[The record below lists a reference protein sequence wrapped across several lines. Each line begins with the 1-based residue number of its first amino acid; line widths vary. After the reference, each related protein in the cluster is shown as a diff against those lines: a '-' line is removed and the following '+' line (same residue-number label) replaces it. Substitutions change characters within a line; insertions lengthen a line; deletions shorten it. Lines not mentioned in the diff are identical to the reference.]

1 MIMWRGGQGSGS
13 RINTGVFQLLAQ
25 INQIMESNTQP
36 KIHPMIGKTITIKD
50 YQGKEVTGKVL
61 GIDPQPCL
69 GVISGRNLKG
79 EHFIIAGPSGGYADR
94 TYASTSNPYKVQEDA
109 KNT

>member
-13 RINTGVFQLLAQ
+13 RINTGAFQWLQ
-25 INQIMESNTQP
+25 EINKIMEDNTQP
-36 KIHPMIGKTITIKD
+36 KTHPMIGKTITIKD

-79 EHFIIAGPSGGYADR
+79 EHFIIAGPSGGYSDR
-94 TYASTSNPYKVQEDA
+94 TYAPPSNP
-109 KNT
+109 